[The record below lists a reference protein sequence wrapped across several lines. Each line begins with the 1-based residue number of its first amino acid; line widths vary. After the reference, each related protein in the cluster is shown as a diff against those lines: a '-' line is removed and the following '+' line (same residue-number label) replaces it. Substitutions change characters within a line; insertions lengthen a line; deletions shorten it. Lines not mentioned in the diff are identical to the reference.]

1 MRSMA
6 VRSLKP
12 TPDAIHEARVHLA
25 AALRLAVF
33 HELDEGIDNHF
44 TVSVPGRSGQY
55 LILPF
60 GRHWSEARASDMMVF
75 DDRGATLEGSAKCEL
90 SAWCIHA
97 PIHRIKGANV
107 VLHTHQTWATA
118 LNMLK
123 ENRLLPATQTAAFLT
138 HEIAYD
144 DEYQGTADFP
154 TEGERLA
161 ALMGD
166 KSIVFLKNH
175 GVLVTGDSVA
185 QAYRRLYKV
194 ERCCRTQILALS
206 TGKELNILS
215 DEVIAAVNA
224 PAEMESHPGTERDD
238 LFFEAMMRVLDRELP
253 GYRD

>member
-1 MRSMA
+1 MA
-6 VRSLKP
+6 VHSLKKP
-12 TPDAIHEARVHLA
+12 AQDAVQEARVHLA
-25 AALRLAVF
+25 AALRLAVL

-44 TVSVPGRSGQY
+44 TVSAPGRSGQY

-75 DDRGATLEGSAKCEL
+75 DDQGATLEGNAKCEL

-97 PIHRIKGANV
+97 PIHRLTGAKV

-123 ENRLLPATQTAAFLT
+123 DNRLLPATQTAAFLT
-138 HEIAYD
+138 GQVAYD

-154 TEGERLA
+154 SEGERLA

-166 KSIVFLKNH
+166 KPIVFLKNH
-175 GVLVTGDSVA
+175 GVLVAGESMA
-185 QAYRRLYKV
+185 QAYRRLYKI
-194 ERCCRTQILALS
+194 ERVCRTQILALS
-206 TGKELNILS
+206 TGKALNILS
-215 DEVIAAVNA
+215 DAVVAAVNA
-224 PAEMESHPGTERDD
+224 PAPLESHTGEERDN

>member
-1 MRSMA
+1 MA

-12 TPDAIHEARVHLA
+12 TPDALQEAKVHLA

-44 TVSVPGRSGQY
+44 TVAVPGRSGQY

-60 GRHWSEARASDMMVF
+60 GRHWSEARASDVMVF
-75 DDRGATLEGSAKCEL
+75 DDKGATLEGNAKCEL

-97 PIHRIKGANV
+97 PIHRLKGANV

-123 ENRLLPATQTAAFLT
+123 DNRLLPATQTAAFLT

-175 GVLVTGDSVA
+175 GVLVTGETLA

-206 TGKELNILS
+206 TGKELNTLS

-224 PAEMESHPGTERDD
+224 PAEMESHPGSERDD
-238 LFFEAMMRVLDRELP
+238 LFFEAMMRVLDRESP
-253 GYRD
+253 GYRN